1 MTDLTTL
8 QKQAGVTRQKLADA
22 EDRAASLNSHLRSTQ
37 NQLNRVLRLGPSGA
51 QQAAALQAQVQQL
64 QAQVDQSQKAVV
76 ALKQDLAGLL
86 QAVPEQPWDLAEQL
100 VDGLPFLLLPVRIE
114 ARYMTAASGP
124 ELWVR
129 IFPDTIAVHTHEKD
143 LTAAEWKDGQVFW
156 RGMWAANQ
164 AGDETARQKL
174 GQAAWVP
181 LAHAYGS
188 PRAAWIANASRPAS
202 LNVPSA
208 DALVFPQVD
217 PQTLKPGSWSRA
229 PRTQVMPDRFVV
241 MGYRGGRQIFRQA
254 GAAVPTPLIL
264 GPDPLKAEAE
274 YAQENGEL
282 KTGPDFAWIF
292 DFNEAIGRGM
302 AVRIPLDSVT
312 AHVGLDRLVVL
323 GLRLSADAAQSQALL
338 EDLFDNHHYSPSGL
352 SLLPQGTPTNNTDG
366 KSSPYSSA
374 GPDPAQSFTTELGRA
389 AFDPTAQPTDKTDAQ
404 RLAEALGVSYAPFQQ
419 LAHADQRDWREA
431 QVMNTALFPVTGG
444 YYLEEMLNLSLRTV
458 ADTRDFFTAFV
469 TGRGPLPALRVG
481 DQPYGVLLSSNFN
494 AWKWSDIEM
503 SSQQDF
509 LNQLLPILQTFRQTW
524 QSRADSAARIGASA
538 DPYLDLVN
546 VLGLAPAS
554 LEFYRRRALG
564 RDALWNFL
572 AFRPGPFKGKDLMQT
587 IQQQAAD
594 LWQELGQSNQQ
605 PPFLFR
611 LAFFLNQDLVSDPL
625 VDDIA
630 EGETEKLSETRLLK
644 DAYRLPNPANPDVPL
659 QGSYIRWLA
668 AASYQDL
675 KREALQD
682 KDGASQP
689 PPRPLLYR
697 LLRSSLLLALYD
709 AATRLYARF
718 HVLPIAIRPEIELT
732 NVGIDA
738 ANQDTLTITRTITR
752 WEVLDAGINQVLP
765 ALSNE
770 AQPVGAWLL
779 SPAGM
784 QQPEAQ
790 NLVSMLNALQG
801 LAGLPTARLERAFA
815 EHLDLCSYRLDA
827 WQTACFAKRL
837 DSLRQLTGAPDTPP
851 DSLRQKGIYLGA
863 YGWLED
869 LRPAPP
875 LQKADTTGIPTSLH
889 DPQADGDLFEQ
900 PENGGFIHAPSLNH
914 AVAAAVLRSAY
925 LTHFDPQN
933 PEQIAVNLSS
943 ARVRTALDFLEG
955 VRNGQEL
962 GALLGYQLERG
973 LHDRYNDLTLNQYI
987 TNFRGRYP
995 LVADKITPDP
1005 SSSPIETKEARN
1017 VLDGYALAE
1026 AAILREP
1033 RLPYPYDVPGLPDP
1047 NSPQAA
1053 SIQKEVTRLG
1063 DSLDAVADLLLAES
1077 VYQMAQGN
1085 FERSGASLQTLAQG
1099 GMPPDPEIAKTSRS
1113 GMAIQQRVTLHLNP
1127 LSAAAFWPGTPTQRA
1142 RVEPGLNRWLGE
1154 RLPAP
1159 DRITFQ
1165 ASRGGNAPAEHN
1177 LSGLGLQPVDLVLLA
1192 GDELSGQETELEK
1205 RLAYQIRKAQNNDS
1219 LEIQFEFMAKPA
1231 SPGAFSLFELL
1242 PLLKRLR
1249 NLVTTARPLS
1259 AIDLSL
1265 LSEVNTDPAKS
1276 LNPQG
1281 YDLSDLNTRLQSAS
1295 SQFKTAVDALA
1306 TAVPVDAAQKPVLSS
1321 IHPDAVRNALLALAD
1336 FGLPDAVPV
1345 SAAGDT
1351 PAIRQS
1357 LAEQGLRVLNAARQ
1371 RQATANAALA
1381 GAGNT
1386 NLPAEQRFR
1395 GYRAAA
1401 QAIFGPSF
1409 NLIPRF
1415 HPANAA
1421 ELQAAAAFRDRPPD
1435 QGLTRFHKDNPLLV
1449 DEWLQGAARVRP
1461 ALANLEQILILS
1473 ELVAS
1478 PSAALKPLQLPFRG
1492 SDHWMGVEYPP
1503 EQGGGFSP
1511 QGEFVSFVQVLPG
1524 GSFDPN
1530 AAQSGLL
1537 VDEWSEVT
1545 PGETET
1551 TGIAVHYNQPNSHPP
1566 QTLILAVTPEI
1577 TGKWTWDKLEGI
1589 LNDTLERA
1597 KQRAVEPDQ
1606 LERTAFGQLLP
1617 AVISAVSSRPFGTIS
1632 TDLVYKTASIK
1643 LPPI

>member
-1 MTDLTTL
+1 MTDITTL
-8 QKQAGVTRQKLADA
+8 QKQAGVIRQKLADA
-22 EDRAASLNSHLRSTQ
+22 EDQAAGLNSRLRSAQ
-37 NQLNRVLRLGPSGA
+37 NQLDRALRLGPAGA
-51 QQAAALQAQVQQL
+51 QPAAALQSQGQRF
-64 QAQVDQSQKAVV
+64 QAQVDQTQKAVD

-86 QAVPEQPWDLAEQL
+86 QAVPEQPWDLVEQL
-100 VDGLPFLLLPVRIE
+100 GDGLPFLLLPVRIE
-114 ARYMTAASGP
+114 ARYMTVATGP

-143 LTAAEWKDGQVFW
+143 LSAAEWKDGQVFW

-164 AGDETARQKL
+164 TADESSRQKL

-181 LAHAYGS
+181 LARAYGS
-188 PRAAWIANASRPAS
+188 PRAAWIANATRPAS
-202 LNVPSA
+202 LDVPSA
-208 DALVFPQVD
+208 SALVFPPVD
-217 PQTLKPGSWSRA
+217 PQALKPSSWSRA
-229 PRTQVMPDRFVV
+229 PRAQVMPDCFVV

-254 GAAVPTPLIL
+254 GAPVPNPLIL

-292 DFNEAIGRGM
+292 DFNEAISKGM
-302 AVRIPLDSVT
+302 AVRVPLDSVT
-312 AHVGLDRLVVL
+312 ANRGLDRLVVL
-323 GLRLSADAAQSQALL
+323 GLRLSADAAQGQALL
-338 EDLFDNHHYSPSGL
+338 EELLDNHHYSPGGL

-374 GPDPAQSFTTELGRA
+374 GPDPAESFATELGRA
-389 AFDPTAQPTDKTDAQ
+389 AFDPTAQPAEKTDAQ
-404 RLAEALGVSYAPFQQ
+404 RLAEALGVNYAPFQR

-444 YYLEEMLNLSLRTV
+444 YYLEEMLNLSLPTV
-458 ADTRDFFTAFV
+458 ADVRDFFTANV
-469 TGRGPLPALRVG
+469 TGRSPLPAIRVG
-481 DQPYGVLLSSNFN
+481 SQPYGVLLSSDFN
-494 AWKWSDIEM
+494 AWKWSDSEL
-503 SSQQDF
+503 STDF
-509 LNQLLPILQTFRQTW
+509 LNQLLAIIQIFRQTW
-524 QSRADSAARIGASA
+524 QSRSASAARVGASA
-538 DPYLDLVN
+538 DPYLDLIS

-554 LEFYRRRALG
+554 LEFYRRRGLG

-572 AFRPGPFKGKDLMQT
+572 AFRPGPFKGSDLMQT
-587 IQQQAAD
+587 IQQQALA
-594 LWQELGQSNQQ
+594 LWQELGQANTQ
-605 PPFLFR
+605 PPFLFH
-611 LAFFLNQDLVSDPL
+611 LAFFLNQDPVRDPL

-644 DAYRLPNPANPDVPL
+644 ESYRLPDPANPDVPL
-659 QGSYIRWLA
+659 LGSYIQWLA
-668 AASYQDL
+668 TASYQDL
-675 KREALQD
+675 KRESLQD
-682 KDGASQP
+682 KDGANQP
-689 PPRPLLYR
+689 TPRPLLYR
-697 LLRSSLLLALYD
+697 LLRSALLLALYD
-709 AATRLYARF
+709 AATRLYARA

-732 NVGIDA
+732 NVGIDT
-738 ANQDTLTITRTITR
+738 ANPDALTITRTITR
-752 WEVLDAGINQVLP
+752 WEMLDAEIDKVLP
-765 ALSNE
+765 ALSTE
-770 AQPVGAWLL
+770 PQPVGAWLL
-779 SPAGM
+779 SPTGLKR
-784 QQPEAQ
+784 PEAQ
-790 NLVSMLNALQG
+790 NVVSVLNALQG
-801 LAGLPTARLERAFA
+801 LAQLPTARLERVFA

-837 DSLRQLTGAPDTPP
+837 DALRAQPGTPEAPP

-875 LQKADTTGIPTSLH
+875 LQKADTTGIPASLH

-933 PEQIAVNLSS
+933 PGKMAVNLSS
-943 ARVRTALDFLEG
+943 ARVRTALEFLEG

-962 GALLGYQLERG
+962 GSLLGYQFERG
-973 LHDRYNDLTLNQYI
+973 LHDRYNDLTLNQFI
-987 TNFRGRYP
+987 ANFRAKYP
-995 LVADKITPDP
+995 LIADKITPDP
-1005 SSSPIETKEARN
+1005 SGSPIETKEARN

-1033 RLPYPYDVPGLPDP
+1033 KLPYPYDVPGLPPDP

-1077 VYQMAQGN
+1077 VYHLAQGN
-1085 FERSGASLQTLAQG
+1085 FERSGASLQTLAEG
-1099 GMPPDPEIAKTSRS
+1099 GMPPDPEIAKTPRS
-1113 GMAIQQRVTLHLNP
+1113 GAAIQQRVTLHLNP
-1127 LSAAAFWPGTPTQRA
+1127 MAAAGFWPGTPTQRA

-1159 DRITFQ
+1159 ARITFQ
-1165 ASRGGNAPAEHN
+1165 VSLGGNAPVEQN
-1177 LSGLGLQPVDLVLLA
+1177 LSGLGLQLVDLVLLT

-1205 RLAYQIRKAQNNDS
+1205 RLAYQIRRAQNNDS
-1219 LEIQFEFMAKPA
+1219 LEIKFEFMAKPA
-1231 SPGAFSLFELL
+1231 SLGAFNLFELL
-1242 PLLKRLR
+1242 PLLKCLR
-1249 NLVTTARPLS
+1249 GLVATARPLS

-1265 LSEVNTDPAKS
+1265 LSEVHTDPAKN

-1295 SQFKTAVDALA
+1295 SQFDAAVTALA
-1306 TAVPVDAAQKPVLSS
+1306 TAVPVDAQQKPVLSS
-1321 IHPDAVRNALLALAD
+1321 IHPDVVHSALLGLGN

-1351 PAIRQS
+1351 TAIRQS

-1371 RQATANAALA
+1371 RQGTAGAALA
-1381 GAGNT
+1381 RAANT
-1386 NLPAEQRFR
+1386 NQSAEQRFR

-1409 NLIPRF
+1409 HLIPRF
-1415 HPANAA
+1415 HPANGV
-1421 ELQAAAAFRDRPPD
+1421 ELQAAAAFRDLPPG

-1461 ALANLEQILILS
+1461 GLANLEQILILS
-1473 ELVAS
+1473 ELFAR

-1492 SDHWMGVEYPP
+1492 GDHWVAVEYPP
-1503 EQGGGFSP
+1503 AQAGGFSP

-1524 GSFDPN
+1524 GSFDPA

-1537 VDEWSEVT
+1537 VDEWSEVI
-1545 PGETET
+1545 PGESET

-1566 QTLILAVTPEI
+1566 QTLLLAVTPEI
-1577 TGKWTWDKLEGI
+1577 TGKWTWDKLAGI

-1617 AVISAVSSRPFGTIS
+1617 AVISAISSRPFGTIS
-1632 TDLVYKTASIK
+1632 TDLVYKTASLK
-1643 LPPI
+1643 LPPF